1 MGIQGVV
8 RYLVVPVALCCL
20 MAISAFAQPAAYQ
33 FTAPVGW
40 ERATQGDTIVFTP
53 KGEPP
58 GSVKM
63 MLMPV
68 KPQQGDFDAQ
78 FTAECAE
85 LERIWGLRE
94 PRAIPP
100 QRGRSNNGVYGVHSA
115 SYASNDG
122 DRYVMLMGLAAKG
135 AFGMLAFAT
144 SSGEPFNRLAGLR
157 KPFRRHRWRSGH
169 GAAARYGALC
179 G

>member
-1 MGIQGVV
+1 
-8 RYLVVPVALCCL
+8 

-58 GSVKM
+58 GSVKL

-85 LERIWGLRE
+85 LERIWGLRD
-94 PRAIPP
+94 PQAIPP
-100 QRGRSNNGVYGVHSA
+100 QRGRSNKGVYGVHSA

-122 DRYVMLMGLAAKG
+122 DRYVTLMGLAAKG

-144 SSGEPFNRLAGLR
+144 SSGEPFNRLAR
-157 KPFRRHRWRSGH
+157 PFPERDFEEDFPT
-169 GAAARYGALC
+169 AATTGCCAA
-179 G
+179 